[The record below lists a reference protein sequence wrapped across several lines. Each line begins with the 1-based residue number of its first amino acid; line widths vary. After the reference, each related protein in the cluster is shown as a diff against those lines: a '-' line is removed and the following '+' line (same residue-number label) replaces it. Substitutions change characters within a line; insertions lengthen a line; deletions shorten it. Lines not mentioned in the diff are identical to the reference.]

1 MGIAIHLF
9 VRDAKLE
16 GGKGAPFVYQGKAS
30 YQSHTGANPMNVTFS
45 V

>member
-9 VRDAKLE
+9 VRDTKLAA
-16 GGKGAPFVYQGKAS
+16 GKGAPFLYQGRAR
-30 YQSHTGANPMNVTFS
+30 YQSHTGANPMSVTLA